1 VPNLFELYE
10 FEWDEGNKYKSVVK
24 HGVTNE
30 EAEDALLDPDGKI
43 RKTKEG
49 RYIHLGVTSSG
60 KHLFQIFVFKMR
72 HKIRIISSRSM
83 GAVEKRIYKTK

>member
-1 VPNLFELYE
+1 
-10 FEWDEGNKYKSVVK
+10 VVK

-60 KHLFQIFVFKMR
+60 KHLFQIFVFKTG
-72 HKIRIISSRSM
+72 HKIRIISSRLM
-83 GAVEKRIYKTK
+83 EAVEKRIYKTK